1 MTEILQNLYY
11 LLDDW
16 VGQQV
21 INDPEMKELLERQN
35 VLQEEIIR
43 CLGEDGQDTMEA
55 LFNLNLELKTIH
67 GLRLGCASSVPSCIA
82 VRNRALSWIF
92 HPRSLLEM

>member
-1 MTEILQNLYY
+1 MRSAKIPIYY

-35 VLQEEIIR
+35 ALQEEIIR
-43 CLGEDGQDTMEA
+43 RLGEDGQDTMEA

-67 GLRLGCASSVPSCIA
+67 DKALFRTAMQLGTELAQ
-82 VRNRALSWIF
+82 
-92 HPRSLLEM
+92 PRRSPWTAEQPQ

>member
-43 CLGEDGQDTMEA
+43 RLGEDGQDTMEA

-67 GLRLGCASSVPSCIA
+67 DKALFRAAAQLGTELAQ
-82 VRNRALSWIF
+82 
-92 HPRSLLEM
+92 PRRSPWTAE

>member
-11 LLDDW
+11 LVDDW
-16 VGQQV
+16 VGQQF

-43 CLGEDGQDTMEA
+43 RLGEDGQDTMEA
-55 LFNLNLELKTIH
+55 LFNLNLELETIH
-67 GLRLGCASSVPSCIA
+67 DQALFRTAMQLGTELAQ
-82 VRNRALSWIF
+82 
-92 HPRSLLEM
+92 PRRRPWAAEWSQ

>member
-35 VLQEEIIR
+35 VLQEEI
-43 CLGEDGQDTMEA
+43 
-55 LFNLNLELKTIH
+55 
-67 GLRLGCASSVPSCIA
+67 
-82 VRNRALSWIF
+82 
-92 HPRSLLEM
+92 LLC